1 MEKQPI
7 AKQRTFDAV
16 FDIVLKHPFI
26 FVALF
31 FVFRHW
37 VMRTG
42 AKIFH
47 ELS

>member
-16 FDIVLKHPFI
+16 FVIFLKHPFI

-31 FVFRHW
+31 CLLLIP
-37 VMRTG
+37 MG
-42 AKIFH
+42 Y
-47 ELS
+47 